1 MKKKTRLKG
10 FKNIHFAP
18 FANGTF
24 GTPVALPGAKKLEAS
39 LNYELEQ
46 RESDD
51 RIDEQ
56 NYIFKGGEGTVSLKS
71 LTPDE
76 YEVLF
81 SNEVNEEFVAV
92 RTTDIAA
99 QGALLYER
107 RFTESNHKRLYCIF
121 NVKFA
126 PSSLAAES
134 CGDGT
139 KEIDEE
145 LAFSVGEHDE
155 NLVYVMLDTD
165 TTKPNLQALISKWYT
180 KVPSIPVEEASVI
193 KDEMKEMEKK
203 KN

>member
-18 FANGTF
+18 FVDGTF
-24 GTPVALPGAKKLEAS
+24 ETPVQLPGAKKLEAS

-71 LTPDE
+71 LTPAE
-76 YEVLF
+76 YKVLF
-81 SNEVNEEFVAV
+81 SNTVNDEFVAV

-107 RFTESNHKRLYCIF
+107 RFTESNQRRLYCIF

-145 LAFSVGEHDE
+145 LTFSVGEHDD

-165 TTKPNLQALISKWYT
+165 TTKPNLQALINKWYT
-180 KVPSIPVEEASVI
+180 QVPTIPTEDVSELKS
-193 KDEMKEMEKK
+193 EMLKMEKK

>member
-1 MKKKTRLKG
+1 MKKNKKTRLKG

-18 FANGTF
+18 FVDGTF
-24 GTPVALPGAKKLEAS
+24 GTPVGLPGAKKLEAA

-56 NYIFKGGEGTVSLKS
+56 SYIFKGGEGSVSLKS
-71 LTPDE
+71 LTPEE
-76 YEVLF
+76 YGVLF
-81 SNEVNEEFVAV
+81 ANSVNAELVAV
-92 RTTDIAA
+92 RTTDIAP

-107 RFTESNHKRLYCIF
+107 RFTESNHRRLYCIF

-145 LAFSVGEHDE
+145 LSFSVGEFDDD
-155 NLVYVMLDTD
+155 LVYITLDTD
-165 TTKPNLQALISKWYT
+165 TEAEELLALINTWFT
-180 KVPSIPVEEASVI
+180 KVPDLKTLARELR
-193 KDEMKEMEKK
+193 KELK